1 MIASVAHCPHWA
13 ESMTEPKPEM
23 RVSSDLKLRVWGMG
37 ADGRGFSQQA
47 QARNI
52 SNNGALLCGFERDL
66 KVGETIGLQHG
77 EQKVRCQIV
86 WVSNTG
92 SVQKIQ
98 AGVKLLSGMVCPW
111 RAELQAAAD
120 VSTQNVRRWNRHKIS
135 VAVELSGK
143 EAKAPM
149 RVKATDISAG
159 GCYVEIGVPFP
170 VGTTLSASLWIASDK
185 LTSTS
190 IVRSSDLGVGM
201 GIEFVGLTANQRQR
215 FQGYLESLDPWAS
228 SISR

>member
-1 MIASVAHCPHWA
+1 
-13 ESMTEPKPEM
+13 MTESRPEM
-23 RVSSDLKLRVWGMG
+23 RVPTDLKLRVWGVG

-52 SNNGALLCGFERDL
+52 SNNGALLCGLEHDL
-66 KVGETIGLQHG
+66 KVGEMIGLQHG
-77 EQKVRCQIV
+77 EKKVRCQIV

-92 SVQKIQ
+92 SVQRIR
-98 AGVKLLSGMVCPW
+98 AGVKLLSGMGCPW
-111 RAELQAAAD
+111 TAELQAGDYA
-120 VSTQNVRRWNRHKIS
+120 STNQNIRRWNRHKIS
-135 VAVELSGK
+135 LPVELSGK
-143 EAKAPM
+143 DTKTPI
-149 RVKATDISAG
+149 RVNATDISAS

-201 GIEFVGLTANQRQR
+201 GIEFMGLSSIQQQRV
-215 FQGYLESLDPWAS
+215 QGYLESLDPWAS
-228 SISR
+228 SLAR